1 MIPFDSPGHWP
12 VYICLFTYKREDTLS
27 VPRRWREKK
36 NDFPF
41 FPLREGDDQ
50 MSNHRLPGSLI
61 NSARYLVDCRKTQS
75 VQIGIEAV
83 VGVEGGEQGE

>member
-1 MIPFDSPGHWP
+1 MIAPATGLFIY
-12 VYICLFTYKREDTLS
+12 VYLHIKEKTLS
-27 VPRRWREKK
+27 ACLGVGGRKK